1 MLNDSKVEIRLYNNE
16 KGFYYIEVDINTI
29 IEKVYVYEVDG
40 TTYDITNEFYDIQKD
55 MRLSVFLLHFP
66 RFNEGKN
73 FVVQNKRQKSKERP
87 NCNLYIS
94 KGERMKICA

>member
-1 MLNDSKVEIRLYNNE
+1 MQKIWRDKLTNKLMINRHSRY
-16 KGFYYIEVDINTI
+16 NTI

-55 MRLSVFLLHFP
+55 IRLSVFLLHFP